1 MDKCAEID
9 NFAAENNSNMT
20 TDTKLARELPEDFQR
35 MMTEVLGKEEYNLL
49 AEALAEDAPTSIR
62 FNSNKSDQL
71 GEAKPQ
77 TSQAPQCIG
86 IDLNSKFEIA
96 PALKDSKQIKEFVQ
110 IVQSNN
116 K

>member
-9 NFAAENNSNMT
+9 NFAAENNSDMT

-35 MMTEVLGKEEYNLL
+35 MMTEVLGKEEYDLL

-71 GEAKPQ
+71 SEAKPQ
-77 TSQAPQCIG
+77 TSYRIFSTLGLPRMYNAQFIWQ
-86 IDLNSKFEIA
+86 FR
-96 PALKDSKQIKEFVQ
+96 
-110 IVQSNN
+110 
-116 K
+116 

>member
-35 MMTEVLGKEEYNLL
+35 MMTEVLGKEEYDLL

-62 FNSNKSDQL
+62 RNKKKTLSPNLKPLIVSLARLACQETSN
-71 GEAKPQ
+71 P
-77 TSQAPQCIG
+77 
-86 IDLNSKFEIA
+86 
-96 PALKDSKQIKEFVQ
+96 
-110 IVQSNN
+110 
-116 K
+116 